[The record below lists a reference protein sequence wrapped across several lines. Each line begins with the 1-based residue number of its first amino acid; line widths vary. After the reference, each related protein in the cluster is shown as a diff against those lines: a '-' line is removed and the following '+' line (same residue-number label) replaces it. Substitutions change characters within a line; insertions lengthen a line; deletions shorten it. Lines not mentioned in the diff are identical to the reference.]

1 MGLWD
6 KVCVTWAWVWNNWDC
21 ILFAFFCVYTVVLPC
36 IAKCS
41 AWMNPLVETPI
52 AQPDIDCTIVCTCT
66 TAVCTN
72 CTTVCNRVYNNGFC
86 RPVDLLHIAR
96 NESTEIVFLSTHFNV
111 TTYVLL
117 STHFN
122 VTTYEAIPTHV
133 PWNASD
139 YATVVFVIAVLIVV
153 IVIIQKGIK
162 HWDSIVLYCKPYCT
176 VEYAKNMTLCVTC
189 LATILLS
196 EPRLLEPRKWLRESG
211 AV

>member
-1 MGLWD
+1 MELW
-6 KVCVTWAWVWNNWDC
+6 KTVCEQWDW
-21 ILFAFFCVYTVVLPC
+21 ILFLLFVVKTVVLPATA
-36 IAKCS
+36 IWLS
-41 AWMNPLVETPI
+41 VPLVEDPSQT
-52 AQPDIDCTIVCTCT
+52 DCTSVCTCT
-66 TAVCTN
+66 TVCTN

-96 NESTEIVFLSTHFNV
+96 NESTEIFFLSTHFNV

-133 PWNASD
+133 PWKTST
-139 YATVVFVIAVLIVV
+139 YATVVVAIAVAIAVLICVVVSIRHWDV
-153 IVIIQKGIK
+153 IVS
-162 HWDSIVLYCKPYCT
+162 HCKPYCT
-176 VEYAKNMTLCVTC
+176 FEYAKNAMLCVFG

>member
-1 MGLWD
+1 MNLWET
-6 KVCVTWAWVWNNWDC
+6 VCEQWDW
-21 ILFAFFCVYTVVLPC
+21 ILFWLFVVHTVVLRTVFRATA
-36 IAKCS
+36 IWLS
-41 AWMNPLVETPI
+41 VPLVEDPSETH
-52 AQPDIDCTIVCTCT
+52 CTSVCTY
-66 TAVCTN
+66 
-72 CTTVCNRVYNNGFC
+72 RVYNHGFC

-96 NESTEIVFLSTHFNV
+96 NKSTEIFFLSTHFNV

>member
-1 MGLWD
+1 MELW
-6 KVCVTWAWVWNNWDC
+6 KTVCEQWDW
-21 ILFAFFCVYTVVLPC
+21 ILFLLFVVKTVVLPATA
-36 IAKCS
+36 IWLS
-41 AWMNPLVETPI
+41 VPLVEDPSQT
-52 AQPDIDCTIVCTCT
+52 DCTSVCTCT
-66 TAVCTN
+66 TVCTN

-96 NESTEIVFLSTHFNV
+96 NKS
-111 TTYVLL
+111 

-133 PWNASD
+133 PWKTST
-139 YATVVFVIAVLIVV
+139 YATVVVAIAVAIAVLICVV
-153 IVIIQKGIK
+153 VSIQ
-162 HWDSIVLYCKPYCT
+162 HWDAIVSHCQPYCT
-176 VEYAKNMTLCVTC
+176 FEYAKNAMLCVFG

>member
-1 MGLWD
+1 MGCCKIVD
-6 KVCVTWAWVWNNWDC
+6 DNFD
-21 ILFAFFCVYTVVLPC
+21 LFGFAVFFVYTAIFPSIVT
-36 IAKCS
+36 CS
-41 AWMNPLVETPI
+41 AWRGGTTEDPWKPM
-52 AQPDIDCTIVCTCT
+52 CT
-66 TAVCTN
+66 TMCEPN
-72 CTTVCNRVYNNGFC
+72 CTTVCNRVYNHGFC

-96 NESTEIVFLSTHFNV
+96 SKSTHISF
-111 TTYVLL
+111 L

-153 IVIIQKGIK
+153 IVIIQKGIE

-176 VEYAKNMTLCVTC
+176 FEYAKNMILCVTC

-196 EPRLLEPRKWLRESG
+196 EPRLLEPRKWLSESG

>member
-6 KVCVTWAWVWNNWDC
+6 TVCKTWDWVCKNWEC

-52 AQPDIDCTIVCTCT
+52 AQPDIDCTSVCTCT
-66 TAVCTN
+66 TAVCTT

-111 TTYVLL
+111 TTY
-117 STHFN
+117 
-122 VTTYEAIPTHV
+122 EAIPTHV
-133 PWNASD
+133 PWKTST
-139 YATVVFVIAVLIVV
+139 YATVVVAIAVAIAVLICVV
-153 IVIIQKGIK
+153 VSIQ
-162 HWDSIVLYCKPYCT
+162 HWDAIVSHCQPYCT
-176 VEYAKNMTLCVTC
+176 FEYAKNAMLCVFG

-196 EPRLLEPRKWLRESG
+196 EPRLLEPRKWLSESG

>member
-1 MGLWD
+1 MELW
-6 KVCVTWAWVWNNWDC
+6 KTVCEQWDW
-21 ILFAFFCVYTVVLPC
+21 ILFWLFVVHTVVLRTVFRATA
-36 IAKCS
+36 IWLS
-41 AWMNPLVETPI
+41 VPLVEDPSETH
-52 AQPDIDCTIVCTCT
+52 CTSVCTYT
-66 TAVCTN
+66 TVCTN
-72 CTTVCNRVYNNGFC
+72 CTTVCNRVYNHGFC

-96 NESTEIVFLSTHFNV
+96 NKSTEIFFLSTHFNV

>member
-1 MGLWD
+1 MELW
-6 KVCVTWAWVWNNWDC
+6 KTVCEQWDW
-21 ILFAFFCVYTVVLPC
+21 ILFLLFVVKTVVLPATA
-36 IAKCS
+36 IWLS
-41 AWMNPLVETPI
+41 VPLVEDPSQT
-52 AQPDIDCTIVCTCT
+52 DCTSVCTCT
-66 TAVCTN
+66 TVCTN
-72 CTTVCNRVYNNGFC
+72 CTTVCNRVYNNALCHPKHFW
-86 RPVDLLHIAR
+86 LHIAR
-96 NESTEIVFLSTHFNV
+96 NKS
-111 TTYVLL
+111 

-176 VEYAKNMTLCVTC
+176 VEYAKNMILCVTC